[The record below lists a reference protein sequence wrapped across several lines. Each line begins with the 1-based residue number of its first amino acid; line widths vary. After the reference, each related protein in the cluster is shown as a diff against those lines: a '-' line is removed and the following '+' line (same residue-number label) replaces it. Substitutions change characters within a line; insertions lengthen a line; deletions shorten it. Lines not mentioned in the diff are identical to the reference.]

1 MTSLKEIWTKLCS
14 SYSTDLKL
22 IEQFWSEIEA
32 SYSSK
37 TRHYH
42 DLSQIENMVSL
53 AFDHRNQIKNFDIL
67 LFSIF
72 YHDIIY
78 KAIRKDNEEKS
89 AELAKDRLKL
99 IGVPHDDIK
108 KCWNQII
115 STKAHLT
122 SLDSD
127 TNFLLDCDLAVLG
140 GEWTEYLRYSIG
152 VREEYKIYPDLIY
165 KPGRRKVLEHFL
177 EMKNIYKSDL
187 FRSKF
192 EKKAKENLSRELE
205 ELS

>member
-1 MTSLKEIWTKLCS
+1 MNNLKEIWNKLCTN
-14 SYSTDLKL
+14 YTQDLNL
-22 IEQFWSEIEA
+22 IEKCWLEINSCYNEK
-32 SYSSK
+32 S
-37 TRHYH
+37 RHYH
-42 DLSQIENMVSL
+42 DLSHIENMVSL
-53 AFDHRNQIKNFDIL
+53 TFDNRDQIKNFDIL

-99 IGVPHDDIK
+99 LGVPHDDIK

-115 STKAHLT
+115 FTKAHST

-127 TNFLLDCDLAVLG
+127 TNFLLDFDLAVLG
-140 GEWTEYLRYSIG
+140 GEWTEYMRYSIG
-152 VREEYKIYPDLIY
+152 VREEYKIYPDLLY